1 MKEYSFGNT
10 HIYIKE
16 LPLEIE
22 QLLLL
27 CNNDIR
33 GKVSMCKSMRRKRE
47 IIVSHLMVKDILGNE
62 AMIDHDINGAP
73 ILVGVDGYISISHST
88 TDIAIAINPNH
99 CIGIDIE
106 TWREQLI
113 KVKERFLSQKEIIHY
128 ASPQLMLQAWTM
140 KEALYKVA
148 QSPGISLADDI
159 MLPIEK
165 DDDIAKVNTTKGMRD
180 FEIHVIESTSSRCI
194 SLAYPLK

>member
-1 MKEYSFGNT
+1 M
-10 HIYIKE
+10 
-16 LPLEIE
+16 
-22 QLLLL
+22 
-27 CNNDIR
+27 
-33 GKVSMCKSMRRKRE
+33 
-47 IIVSHLMVKDILGNE
+47 
-62 AMIDHDINGAP
+62 
-73 ILVGVDGYISISHST
+73 
-88 TDIAIAINPNH
+88 
-99 CIGIDIE
+99 
-106 TWREQLI
+106 
-113 KVKERFLSQKEIIHY
+113 SQKEIIHY

-165 DDDIAKVNTTKGMRD
+165 DDIAKVNTIKGMRD